1 MWDLI
6 AGRPR
11 ISDVRRAG
19 AVALVLAAA
28 AAAAT
33 VARADG
39 GGRATGLATAAGN
52 VWTTVP
58 GGILPLDPRTGRI
71 VGPATATGRLAELTS
86 GGDQLW
92 GLRPWTLVRID
103 LRRHAVSEFHI
114 HGPAY
119 AFAAGFGSVWVA
131 NIRDGTLS
139 RIDVR
144 SGRTVATIRGIG
156 REAES
161 VAVGF
166 GSVWISSV
174 GPWRKGPGGVMV
186 PVGRGAVTRVD
197 PGRNAIVRR
206 IRVGRGAAAVVTG
219 ESSVW
224 VANSRGVRP
233 DDTVSRID
241 PRTNRVTATIVV
253 PRGAA
258 GVAAGAGSGWVVES
272 PSGGGGNLTRIDAA
286 TDLTRTTRLRPSWIP
301 GAVLVSGGRIWVA
314 DEGTATVLRIDPRTL
329 QRTVARIGIPSLPPP
344 RIEAPALERSDGGV
358 DWRPLAAIGGLL
370 FAGLIAG
377 AALVTRRIRA
387 A

>member
-1 MWDLI
+1 M
-6 AGRPR
+6 
-11 ISDVRRAG
+11 RRAG
-19 AVALVLAAA
+19 AIALVLAVAVAAA
-28 AAAAT
+28 AAA

-39 GGRATGLATAAGN
+39 GGRATGLATAAGK
-52 VWTTVP
+52 VWTTVR

-71 VGPATATGRLAELTS
+71 VGPARATGPLGELTS
-86 GGDQLW
+86 GDQLW

-131 NIRDGTLS
+131 NIRDGTLA

-166 GSVWISSV
+166 GSVWVSSV
-174 GPWRKGPGGVMV
+174 GPWRKGRGGVMV
-186 PVGRGAVTRVD
+186 PVGRGTVTRVD
-197 PGRNAIVRR
+197 PGRNAIVGR
-206 IRVGRGAAAVVTG
+206 IRVGRGAAAVATG
-219 ESSVW
+219 EAGVW
-224 VANSRGVRP
+224 VANSRGIRP

-241 PRTNRVTATIVV
+241 PRTNRLTATIAV
-253 PRGAA
+253 PHGAS
-258 GVAAGAGSGWVVES
+258 GVAAGAGAAWVVEW
-272 PSGGGGNLTRIDAA
+272 PRGGGGYLTRIDAA
-286 TDLTRTTRLRPSWIP
+286 TNRARTTRLRPSWIP

-329 QRTVARIGIPSLPPP
+329 QRTVARIGVPALPLP
-344 RIEAPALERSDGGV
+344 RIEAPALDRTDGGI
-358 DWRPLAAIGGLL
+358 DWRPLAAIGGLV

-377 AALVTRRIRA
+377 AALVTRRVRA